1 MEKNLHHKIAPVR
14 ELTISYMTTHKTDQQ
29 TCDLIN
35 VVDKSSKGEEVKEP
49 PLSVKQVIDALQL
62 ILTKVVQLK
71 GWI

>member
-1 MEKNLHHKIAPVR
+1 
-14 ELTISYMTTHKTDQQ
+14 MTTHKTDQQ